1 MFCRG
6 YEVES
11 WSRFW
16 TRFWILS
23 LVEMLMFGWNFE
35 VDAWS
40 RFWRW
45 NLIKICVWIRDI
57 TSRSYYG
64 KMNSILGSVVPLAMF
79 FYKGLTLVQALGSRG
94 DRSLLIDW
102 FLLRLSDFS
111 LVGNITDHGRILYQT
126 KPNANTAVCHW
137 IMIWCSFLLTKIDVM
152 MYIVQ
157 DRWGLLADENR
168 ESLGAVNCVI
178 LDQELL

>member
-11 WSRFW
+11 WLRFW
-16 TRFWILS
+16 TRLWILS

-45 NLIKICVWIRDI
+45 NLIKICVWIRDM
-57 TSRSYYG
+57 TSRSYFG

-79 FYKGLTLVQALGSRG
+79 YFIFRCSPSVRSTHNLYVYFFYILLLVLRDTFMASKYRYYDFLQRSHNGMHVISDSFTRSWVVKHFLFSLLLFSSRRLQHLALGREGTSNN
-94 DRSLLIDW
+94 SC
-102 FLLRLSDFS
+102 
-111 LVGNITDHGRILYQT
+111 LVNWWTS
-126 KPNANTAVCHW
+126 W
-137 IMIWCSFLLTKIDVM
+137 
-152 MYIVQ
+152 
-157 DRWGLLADENR
+157 
-168 ESLGAVNCVI
+168 
-178 LDQELL
+178 